1 MAVESTRNTT
11 SIPKGGTVRVEQGM
25 TLYSISRANGLS
37 VAQLAAAN
45 NIDPPYTVSTGRVL
59 RIPGVAQARAPKP
72 SFASQEE
79 EIRFR

>member
-1 MAVESTRNTT
+1 MAVESTRNNT

-45 NIDPPYTVSTGRVL
+45 NIEPPYRQHRPRSAHPRRGSGSGAKAFL
-59 RIPGVAQARAPKP
+59 
-72 SFASQEE
+72 SSQG
-79 EIRFR
+79 